1 MNSTFQVRDALIGL
15 VMLLVQ
21 LLIFQHL
28 PILGS
33 RPDLMLVYLIWISTR
48 TTKLQTLIVVFI
60 SSFLLDAILDLWGLH
75 MFSNTLLFLLGFE
88 VIQNFSGRRFIFWQV
103 FLLLS
108 AIALVK
114 VTIFL
119 LLAGIASVYTV
130 PTFTLSTVVTGAFY
144 TALIGALLDQLWK
157 N

>member
-1 MNSTFQVRDALIGL
+1 MNNTFHIRDAVIGL
-15 VMLLVQ
+15 VLLLVQ

-33 RPDLMLVYLIWISTR
+33 RPDLILVYLIWISTR
-48 TTKLQTLIVVFI
+48 ATKLQTLMIAFI

-75 MFSNTLLFLLGFE
+75 MFSNSLLFLFGYE
-88 VIQNFSGRRFIFWQV
+88 VIQNLSGRRFIFWQV

-108 AIALVK
+108 AIALIK

-130 PTFTLSTVVTGAFY
+130 PPFTLITVVIGTFY
-144 TALIGALLDQLWK
+144 TALTGALLDQLWK